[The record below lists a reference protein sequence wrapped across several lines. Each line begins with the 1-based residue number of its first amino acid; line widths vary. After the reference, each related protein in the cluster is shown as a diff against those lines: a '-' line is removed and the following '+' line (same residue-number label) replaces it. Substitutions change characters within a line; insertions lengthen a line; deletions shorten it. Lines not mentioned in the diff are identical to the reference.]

1 MLFRIKLFNLHY
13 SVTISSVSCQFQSCI
28 TRVIIGVII
37 HLVDVDIDNVDTVAI
52 AIDVDSPG
60 GAGIHFADGLGW
72 RVLQRAANVVRLK

>member
-1 MLFRIKLFNLHY
+1 MFYLLK
-13 SVTISSVSCQFQSCI
+13 SVSTRSCQSQSCVRWI
-28 TRVIIGVII
+28 VSAVII
-37 HLVDVDIDNVDTVAI
+37 HAVDVYVDDIDTVAI